1 MKTIGNFDLYPKAD
15 INRFTDEHYKLY
27 QKKDKIQPAKL
38 ITSFLPDIEDL
49 EKTTDPHYVF
59 IDGRTGC
66 GKSTYFIT
74 QLFKHYNRKIIV
86 LEPRI
91 NLTVNNALSVTR
103 KTSFNTDPIPEDR
116 IGWQNSI
123 TTQKPLYKESVI
135 YVTTQIMNNY
145 ISSANSFKDTIIVVD
160 EVHQLDLPMM
170 LMLWNLKK
178 NQHKFGLVLMMSATA
193 NFERL
198 AEYFD
203 VDLTNPYN
211 YFRVYGRSSF
221 EVTIEYHPE
230 ITSLYDAGVFIGN
243 YIKNEIKKVARKNPD
258 EIHPNIDLAYIL
270 PTKNMF
276 KDVEEGIKEVINTK
290 SKLKYKV
297 LLLKYSSE
305 GGSQSSN
312 SSTNNTNTNHLS
324 TTDLVFK
331 RIPNTVKIIL
341 TTPAIEVGQTIGSLK
356 TVVDSGLVYKSFYS
370 PLQTNQFSKYNGI
383 IQPIAKPTQIQ
394 RFGRVGR
401 VFPGNVICMY
411 SEEISNEM
419 NPDEFAENL
428 QVPSLYVYEDLVFDK
443 EHKQQALVQSEFE
456 KYKAWFEFSQ
466 NLIIE
471 NSLATTLRTIT
482 DLITCEQSQTSIP
495 QTVINMLNK
504 DINLFEIMMK
514 TNTMHNELLKSSI
527 NTTYKN
533 RVGELTPKRILEII
547 NQTKDILKSLE

>member
-1 MKTIGNFDLYPKAD
+1 
-15 INRFTDEHYKLY
+15 
-27 QKKDKIQPAKL
+27 
-38 ITSFLPDIEDL
+38 
-49 EKTTDPHYVF
+49 
-59 IDGRTGC
+59 
-66 GKSTYFIT
+66 
-74 QLFKHYNRKIIV
+74 
-86 LEPRI
+86 
-91 NLTVNNALSVTR
+91 
-103 KTSFNTDPIPEDR
+103 
-116 IGWQNSI
+116 
-123 TTQKPLYKESVI
+123 
-135 YVTTQIMNNY
+135 MNNY
-145 ISSANSFKDTIIVVD
+145 ITSANSFKDTIIVVD

-198 AEYFD
+198 AEYFN

-211 YFRVYGRSSF
+211 YFRVLGRSSF

-230 ITSLYDAGVFIGN
+230 IETLYKAGVFIGN
-243 YIKNEIKKVARKNPD
+243 YIKNEIKKIAKKNPN

-270 PTKNMF
+270 PTKVMF

-305 GGSQSSN
+305 GSIGNSN
-312 SSTNNTNTNHLS
+312 S

-331 RIPNTVKIIL
+331 RLPNTVKIIL

-370 PLQTNQFSKYNGI
+370 PLQTTQFSKYNGV

-419 NPDEFAENL
+419 NTDEFAENL

-443 EHKQQALVQSEFE
+443 EHKQQALNQSEFE
-456 KYKAWFEFSQ
+456 KYKAWFEFSH

-482 DLITCEQSQTSIP
+482 DLITCEQSQSTIP

-504 DINLFEIMMK
+504 DINLYEIMMK

-533 RVGELTPKRILEII
+533 KVGVLTPKRILEII
-547 NQTKDILKSLE
+547 TQTKDILKSLE